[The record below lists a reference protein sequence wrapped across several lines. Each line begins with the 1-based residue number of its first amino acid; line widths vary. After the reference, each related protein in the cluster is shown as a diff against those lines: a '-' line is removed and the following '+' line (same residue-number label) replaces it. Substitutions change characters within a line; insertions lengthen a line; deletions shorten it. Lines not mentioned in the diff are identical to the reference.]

1 MDLLRIATAGSV
13 DDGKSTLIG
22 RLLYDSKALDDDV
35 LAAVEEAS
43 WRHHSDYLNL
53 ALVTDG
59 LRVER
64 EQGITID
71 VAYRYFS
78 TPTRKF
84 ILADTPGHVQY
95 TRNMVTGASTAEAVL
110 IMIDAR
116 NGVVEQSRRHA
127 VTASLLG
134 IDHIIV
140 CVNKMDLVGYEQ
152 RAYEEIR
159 SEFTPFVARLDVG
172 DATFIPMSALNG
184 DNVVE
189 PSANMPWYQGG
200 PLRAHLESLPVHDG
214 LDALPLRMPIQY
226 VVRPHR
232 KEYHDYRGYAGSVAS
247 GVLRLG
253 QRVRFA
259 PSGMESVI
267 TTIEAPWGAV
277 EEAYAPDAV
286 TVQIADDLDVTRGEM
301 ICGTDAGPVMTQ
313 EFDAVVCWMDE
324 RTALR
329 PGNVYR
335 IKHTTRSAK
344 AVVTDLL
351 SLFSITSL
359 TGEPDADSLR
369 LNEIGRVRV
378 KVSTPLA
385 VDDYTSNRVTGS
397 FILIDEGT
405 NATVAAGMI
414 GEPRFA
420 FSVPTGQRKADA
432 RGHIRLSG
440 ASAVSAGE

>member
-35 LAAVEEAS
+35 LAAVEDAS
-43 WRHHSDYLNL
+43 RRQHGDYVNL

-59 LRVER
+59 LRAER
-64 EQGITID
+64 EQGVTID

-127 VTASLLG
+127 VIASLLG
-134 IDHIIV
+134 IDRIVV
-140 CVNKMDLVGYEQ
+140 CVNKMDLVGYEE
-152 RAYEEIR
+152 RAYEAVR
-159 SEFTPFVARLDVG
+159 SKFTPLMERLYVN

-189 PSANMPWYQGG
+189 PSANMPWYQGD
-200 PLRAHLESLPVHDG
+200 PLLAHLESLPVREG
-214 LDALPLRMPIQY
+214 LDTLPLRMPVQY
-226 VVRPHR
+226 VIRPHR
-232 KEYHDYRGYAGSVAS
+232 EEYHDYRGYAGSVAS
-247 GVLRLG
+247 GVLRVG
-253 QRVRFA
+253 QRVRII
-259 PSGMESVI
+259 PSGVESVI
-267 TTIEAPWGAV
+267 TAIEAPWGAV
-277 EEAYAPDAV
+277 EEARAPDAV

-301 ICGTDAGPVMTQ
+301 ICGADDWPAMTQ
-313 EFDAVVCWMDE
+313 ELDAVVCWMDE

-344 AVVTDLL
+344 AVVTDLV
-351 SLFSITSL
+351 SLFSMTSL
-359 TGEPDADSLR
+359 TGETDSDLLW
-369 LNEIGRVRV
+369 LNEIGHVKLRV
-378 KVSTPLA
+378 SATLA

-414 GEPRFA
+414 GEPGFA
-420 FSVPTGQRKADA
+420 FSVPTAHR
-432 RGHIRLSG
+432 
-440 ASAVSAGE
+440 

>member
-35 LAAVEEAS
+35 LAAVEDAS
-43 WRHHSDYLNL
+43 RRQHGDYVNL

-59 LRVER
+59 LRAER
-64 EQGITID
+64 EQGVTID

-127 VTASLLG
+127 VIASLLG
-134 IDHIIV
+134 IDRIVV
-140 CVNKMDLVGYEQ
+140 CVNKMDLVGYEE
-152 RAYEEIR
+152 RAYEAVR
-159 SEFTPFVARLDVG
+159 SKFTPLMERLYVN

-189 PSANMPWYQGG
+189 PSANMPWYQGD
-200 PLRAHLESLPVHDG
+200 PLLTHLESLPVREG
-214 LDALPLRMPIQY
+214 LDTLPLRMPVQY
-226 VVRPHR
+226 VIRPHR
-232 KEYHDYRGYAGSVAS
+232 RGVPRLPWLCGERRVGCPARGPAS
-247 GVLRLG
+247 AHHALRRGERHHGHRSALG
-253 QRVRFA
+253 CR
-259 PSGMESVI
+259 GG
-267 TTIEAPWGAV
+267 GARSRRRDR
-277 EEAYAPDAV
+277 PDCRRPRRYSRG
-286 TVQIADDLDVTRGEM
+286 DDLWSGRR
-301 ICGTDAGPVMTQ
+301 AGDGPGSRCSRLL
-313 EFDAVVCWMDE
+313 DGRAH
-324 RTALR
+324 RASS
-329 PGNVYR
+329 GNVYR

-344 AVVTDLL
+344 AVVTDLV
-351 SLFSITSL
+351 SLFSMTSL
-359 TGEPDADSLR
+359 TGETDSDLLW
-369 LNEIGRVRV
+369 LNEIGHVKLRV
-378 KVSTPLA
+378 SAPLA

-414 GEPRFA
+414 GEPGFA
-420 FSVPTGQRKADA
+420 FSVPTGHR
-432 RGHIRLSG
+432 
-440 ASAVSAGE
+440 

>member
-35 LAAVEEAS
+35 LAAVEDAS
-43 WRHHSDYLNL
+43 RRHHGDYVNL

-59 LRVER
+59 LRAER
-64 EQGITID
+64 EQGVTID

-127 VTASLLG
+127 VIASLLG
-134 IDHIIV
+134 IDRIVV
-140 CVNKMDLVGYEQ
+140 CVNKMDLVGYEE
-152 RAYEEIR
+152 RSYEAVR
-159 SEFTPFVARLDVG
+159 SKFTPLMERLYVN

-189 PSANMPWYQGG
+189 SSANMPWYQGD
-200 PLRAHLESLPVHDG
+200 PLLAHLESLPVREG
-214 LDALPLRMPIQY
+214 LDTLPLRMPVQY
-226 VVRPHR
+226 VIRPHR
-232 KEYHDYRGYAGSVAS
+232 EEYHDYRGYAGSVAS
-247 GVLRLG
+247 GVLRVG
-253 QRVRFA
+253 QRVRIM
-259 PSGMESVI
+259 PSDVESVI
-267 TTIEAPWGAV
+267 TAIEAPWGAV
-277 EEAYAPDAV
+277 EEARAPDAV

-301 ICGTDAGPVMTQ
+301 ICGADDWPAMTQ
-313 EFDAVVCWMDE
+313 ELDAVVCWMDE

-344 AVVTDLL
+344 AVVTDLV

-359 TGEPDADSLR
+359 TGETDSDLLW
-369 LNEIGRVRV
+369 LNEIGHIKLRV
-378 KVSTPLA
+378 SAPLA

-414 GEPRFA
+414 GEPGFA
-420 FSVPTGQRKADA
+420 FSVPTGHR
-432 RGHIRLSG
+432 
-440 ASAVSAGE
+440 

>member
-35 LAAVEEAS
+35 LAAVEDAS
-43 WRHHSDYLNL
+43 RRHHGDYVNL

-59 LRVER
+59 LRAER
-64 EQGITID
+64 EQGVTID

-127 VTASLLG
+127 VIASLLG
-134 IDHIIV
+134 IDRIVV
-140 CVNKMDLVGYEQ
+140 CVNKMDLVDYEE
-152 RAYEEIR
+152 RAYEAVR
-159 SEFTPFVARLDVG
+159 SKFTPLMERLYVN

-189 PSANMPWYQGG
+189 PSANMPWYQGD
-200 PLRAHLESLPVHDG
+200 PLLAHLESLPVREG
-214 LDALPLRMPIQY
+214 LDTLPLRMPVQY
-226 VVRPHR
+226 VIRPHR
-232 KEYHDYRGYAGSVAS
+232 EEYHDYRGYAGSVAS
-247 GVLRLG
+247 GVLRVG
-253 QRVRFA
+253 QRVRIM
-259 PSGMESVI
+259 PSDVESVI
-267 TTIEAPWGAV
+267 TAIEAPWGAV
-277 EEAYAPDAV
+277 EEARAPDAV
-286 TVQIADDLDVTRGEM
+286 TVQIADELDVTRGEM
-301 ICGTDAGPVMTQ
+301 ICGADDWPAMTQ
-313 EFDAVVCWMDE
+313 ELDAVVCWMDE

-344 AVVTDLL
+344 AVVTDLV

-359 TGEPDADSLR
+359 TGETDSDLLW
-369 LNEIGRVRV
+369 LNEIGHVKLRV
-378 KVSTPLA
+378 SAPLA

-414 GEPRFA
+414 GEPGFA
-420 FSVPTGQRKADA
+420 FSIPTGHR
-432 RGHIRLSG
+432 
-440 ASAVSAGE
+440 

>member
-22 RLLYDSKALDDDV
+22 RLLYDSKALDDDE
-35 LAAVEEAS
+35 LAAVEDAS
-43 WRHHSDYLNL
+43 RRHHGDYVNL

-59 LRVER
+59 LRAER
-64 EQGITID
+64 EQGVTID

-127 VTASLLG
+127 VIASLLG
-134 IDHIIV
+134 IDRIVV
-140 CVNKMDLVGYEQ
+140 CVNKMDLVGYEE
-152 RAYEEIR
+152 RAYEAVR
-159 SEFTPFVARLDVG
+159 SKFTPLMERLYVN

-189 PSANMPWYQGG
+189 PSANMPWYQGD
-200 PLRAHLESLPVHDG
+200 PLLAHLESLPVREG
-214 LDALPLRMPIQY
+214 LDTLPLRMPVQY
-226 VVRPHR
+226 VIRPHR
-232 KEYHDYRGYAGSVAS
+232 EEYHDYRGYAGSVAS
-247 GVLRLG
+247 GVLRVG
-253 QRVRFA
+253 QRVRIM
-259 PSGMESVI
+259 PSDVESVI
-267 TTIEAPWGAV
+267 TAIEAPWGAV
-277 EEAYAPDAV
+277 EEARAPDAV
-286 TVQIADDLDVTRGEM
+286 TVQIADELDVTRGEM
-301 ICGTDAGPVMTQ
+301 ICGADDWPAMTQ
-313 EFDAVVCWMDE
+313 ELDAVVCWMDE

-344 AVVTDLL
+344 AVVTDLV

-359 TGEPDADSLR
+359 TGETDSDLLW
-369 LNEIGRVRV
+369 LNEIGHVKLRV
-378 KVSTPLA
+378 SAPLA

-414 GEPRFA
+414 GEPGFA
-420 FSVPTGQRKADA
+420 FSVPTGHR
-432 RGHIRLSG
+432 
-440 ASAVSAGE
+440 

>member
-35 LAAVEEAS
+35 LAAVEDAS
-43 WRHHSDYLNL
+43 RRQHGDYVNL

-59 LRVER
+59 LRAER
-64 EQGITID
+64 EQGVTID

-127 VTASLLG
+127 VIASLLG
-134 IDHIIV
+134 IDRIVV
-140 CVNKMDLVGYEQ
+140 CVNKMDLVGYEE
-152 RAYEEIR
+152 RAYEAVR
-159 SEFTPFVARLDVG
+159 SKFTPLMERLYVN

-189 PSANMPWYQGG
+189 PSANMPWYQGD
-200 PLRAHLESLPVHDG
+200 PLLAHLESLPVREG
-214 LDALPLRMPIQY
+214 LDTLPLRMPVQY
-226 VVRPHR
+226 VIRPHR
-232 KEYHDYRGYAGSVAS
+232 EEYHDYRGYAGSVAS
-247 GVLRLG
+247 GVLRVG
-253 QRVRFA
+253 QRVRIM
-259 PSGMESVI
+259 PSGVESVI
-267 TTIEAPWGAV
+267 TAIEAPWGAV
-277 EEAYAPDAV
+277 EEARAPDAV

-301 ICGTDAGPVMTQ
+301 ICGADDGPAMAQ
-313 EFDAVVCWMDE
+313 DLDAVVCWMDE

-344 AVVTDLL
+344 AVVTDLV
-351 SLFSITSL
+351 SLFSMTSL
-359 TGEPDADSLR
+359 TGETDSDLLW
-369 LNEIGRVRV
+369 LNEIGHVKLRV
-378 KVSTPLA
+378 SAPLA

-414 GEPRFA
+414 GEPGFA
-420 FSVPTGQRKADA
+420 FSVPTGHR
-432 RGHIRLSG
+432 
-440 ASAVSAGE
+440 

>member
-35 LAAVEEAS
+35 LAAVEDAS
-43 WRHHSDYLNL
+43 RRQHGDYVNL

-59 LRVER
+59 LRAER
-64 EQGITID
+64 EQGVTID

-127 VTASLLG
+127 VIASLLG
-134 IDHIIV
+134 IDRIVV
-140 CVNKMDLVGYEQ
+140 CVNKMDLVDYEE
-152 RAYEEIR
+152 RAYEAIR
-159 SEFTPFVARLDVG
+159 SKFTPLMERLYVN

-189 PSANMPWYQGG
+189 PSANMPWYQGD
-200 PLRAHLESLPVHDG
+200 PLLTHLESLPVREG
-214 LDALPLRMPIQY
+214 LDTLPLRMPVQY

-232 KEYHDYRGYAGSVAS
+232 EEYHDYRGYAGSVAS
-247 GVLRLG
+247 GVLRVG
-253 QRVRFA
+253 QRVRIV
-259 PSGMESVI
+259 PSGVESVI

-277 EEAYAPDAV
+277 EEARAPDAV

-301 ICGTDAGPVMTQ
+301 ICGADDWPAMAQ
-313 EFDAVVCWMDE
+313 DLDAVVCWMDE

-329 PGNVYR
+329 AGNVYR

-344 AVVTDLL
+344 AVVTDLV

-359 TGEPDADSLR
+359 TGETDSDLLW
-369 LNEIGRVRV
+369 LNEIGHVKLRV
-378 KVSTPLA
+378 SAPLA

-414 GEPRFA
+414 GEPGFA
-420 FSVPTGQRKADA
+420 FSVPTGHR
-432 RGHIRLSG
+432 
-440 ASAVSAGE
+440 

>member
-35 LAAVEEAS
+35 LAAVEDAS
-43 WRHHSDYLNL
+43 RRQHGDYVNL

-59 LRVER
+59 LRAER
-64 EQGITID
+64 EQGVTID

-127 VTASLLG
+127 VIASLLG
-134 IDHIIV
+134 IDRIVV
-140 CVNKMDLVGYEQ
+140 CVNKMDLVGYEE
-152 RAYEEIR
+152 RAYEAVR
-159 SEFTPFVARLDVG
+159 SKFTPLMERLYVNDV
-172 DATFIPMSALNG
+172 TFIPMSALNG

-189 PSANMPWYQGG
+189 PSANMPWYQGD
-200 PLRAHLESLPVHDG
+200 PLLAHLESLPVREG
-214 LDALPLRMPIQY
+214 LDTLPLRMPVQY
-226 VVRPHR
+226 VIRPHR
-232 KEYHDYRGYAGSVAS
+232 EEYHDYRGYAGSVAS
-247 GVLRLG
+247 GVLRVG
-253 QRVRFA
+253 QRVRIV
-259 PSGMESVI
+259 PSGVESVI
-267 TTIEAPWGAV
+267 TAIEAPWGAV
-277 EEAYAPDAV
+277 EEARAPDAV

-301 ICGTDAGPVMTQ
+301 ICGADDWPAMTQ
-313 EFDAVVCWMDE
+313 ELDAVVCWMDE

-344 AVVTDLL
+344 AVVTDLV

-359 TGEPDADSLR
+359 TGETDSDLLW
-369 LNEIGRVRV
+369 LNEIGHVKLRV
-378 KVSTPLA
+378 SATLA

-414 GEPRFA
+414 GEPGFA
-420 FSVPTGQRKADA
+420 FSVPTAHR
-432 RGHIRLSG
+432 
-440 ASAVSAGE
+440 

>member
-35 LAAVEEAS
+35 LAAVEDAS
-43 WRHHSDYLNL
+43 RRQHGDYVNL

-59 LRVER
+59 LRAER
-64 EQGITID
+64 EQGVTID

-127 VTASLLG
+127 VIASLLG
-134 IDHIIV
+134 IDRIVV
-140 CVNKMDLVGYEQ
+140 CVNKMDLVDYEE
-152 RAYEEIR
+152 RAYEAVR
-159 SEFTPFVARLDVG
+159 SKFTPLMERLYVN
-172 DATFIPMSALNG
+172 DAAFIPMSALNG

-189 PSANMPWYQGG
+189 PSANMPWYQGD
-200 PLRAHLESLPVHDG
+200 PLLAHLESLPVREG
-214 LDALPLRMPIQY
+214 LDTLPLRMPVQY

-232 KEYHDYRGYAGSVAS
+232 EEYHDYRGYAGSVAS
-247 GVLRLG
+247 GVLRVG
-253 QRVRFA
+253 QRVRIV
-259 PSGMESVI
+259 PSGVESVI

-277 EEAYAPDAV
+277 EEARAPDAV

-301 ICGTDAGPVMTQ
+301 ICGADDWPAMAQ
-313 EFDAVVCWMDE
+313 DLDAVVCWMDE

-329 PGNVYR
+329 AGNVYR

-344 AVVTDLL
+344 AVVTDLV

-359 TGEPDADSLR
+359 TGETDSDLLW
-369 LNEIGRVRV
+369 LNEIGHVKLRV
-378 KVSTPLA
+378 SAPLA

-414 GEPRFA
+414 GEPGFA
-420 FSVPTGQRKADA
+420 FSVPSGQR
-432 RGHIRLSG
+432 
-440 ASAVSAGE
+440 

>member
-35 LAAVEEAS
+35 LAAVEDAS
-43 WRHHSDYLNL
+43 RRQHGDYVNL

-59 LRVER
+59 LRAER
-64 EQGITID
+64 EQGVTID

-127 VTASLLG
+127 VIASLLG
-134 IDHIIV
+134 IDRIVV
-140 CVNKMDLVGYEQ
+140 CVNKMDLVGYEE
-152 RAYEEIR
+152 RAYEAVR
-159 SEFTPFVARLDVG
+159 SKFTPLMERLYVN

-189 PSANMPWYQGG
+189 PSANMPWYQGD
-200 PLRAHLESLPVHDG
+200 PLLAHLESLPVREG
-214 LDALPLRMPIQY
+214 LDTLPLRMPVQY
-226 VVRPHR
+226 VIRPHR
-232 KEYHDYRGYAGSVAS
+232 EEYHDYRGYAGSVAS
-247 GVLRLG
+247 GVLRVG
-253 QRVRFA
+253 QRVCII
-259 PSGMESVI
+259 PSGVESVI
-267 TTIEAPWGAV
+267 TAIEAPWGAV
-277 EEAYAPDAV
+277 EEARAPDAV

-301 ICGTDAGPVMTQ
+301 ICGADDWPAMTQ
-313 EFDAVVCWMDE
+313 ELDAVVCWMDE

-344 AVVTDLL
+344 AVVTDLV

-359 TGEPDADSLR
+359 TGETDSDLLW
-369 LNEIGRVRV
+369 LNEIGHVKLRV
-378 KVSTPLA
+378 SAPLA

-414 GEPRFA
+414 GEPGFA
-420 FSVPTGQRKADA
+420 FSVPTAHR
-432 RGHIRLSG
+432 
-440 ASAVSAGE
+440 

>member
-35 LAAVEEAS
+35 VAAVEDAS
-43 WRHHSDYLNL
+43 RRHHGDYVNL

-59 LRVER
+59 LRAER
-64 EQGITID
+64 EQGVTID

-127 VTASLLG
+127 VIASLLG
-134 IDHIIV
+134 IDRIVV
-140 CVNKMDLVGYEQ
+140 CVNKMDLVGYEE
-152 RAYEEIR
+152 RAYEAIR
-159 SEFTPFVARLDVG
+159 AKFTPLMERLDVD

-189 PSANMPWYQGG
+189 PSANMPWYRGD
-200 PLRAHLESLPVHDG
+200 PLLAHLESLPVREG
-214 LDALPLRMPIQY
+214 LDSLPLRMPVQY

-232 KEYHDYRGYAGSVAS
+232 EEYHDYRGFAGSVAS
-247 GVLRLG
+247 GVMRVG
-253 QRVRFA
+253 QRVRIV
-259 PSGMESVI
+259 PSGRESVI
-267 TTIEAPWGAV
+267 TNIEAPWGAV
-277 EEAYAPDAV
+277 EEARSPDAV

-301 ICGTDAGPVMTQ
+301 ICGADDWPSMAQ
-313 EFDAVVCWMDE
+313 ELDAVVCWMDE
-324 RTALR
+324 RTPLR
-329 PGNVYR
+329 SGNVYR
-335 IKHTTRSAK
+335 IKHTTRTAK
-344 AVVTDLL
+344 AVVTDLV

-359 TGEPDADSLR
+359 TGETDSDMLW
-369 LNEIGRVRV
+369 LNEIGHVRL
-378 KVSTPLA
+378 KVSAPLA

-405 NATVAAGMI
+405 NSTVGAGMI
-414 GEPRFA
+414 GEPGFA
-420 FSVPTGQRKADA
+420 FSVPAGQR
-432 RGHIRLSG
+432 
-440 ASAVSAGE
+440 

>member
-22 RLLYDSKALDDDV
+22 RLLYDSKALDDDIV
-35 LAAVEEAS
+35 AAVEDAS
-43 WRHHSDYLNL
+43 RRHHGDYVNL

-59 LRVER
+59 LRAER
-64 EQGITID
+64 EQGVTID

-127 VTASLLG
+127 VIASLLG
-134 IDHIIV
+134 IDRIVV
-140 CVNKMDLVGYEQ
+140 CVNKMDLVGYEE
-152 RAYEEIR
+152 RAYEAIR
-159 SEFTPFVARLDVG
+159 AKFTPLMERLDVD

-189 PSANMPWYQGG
+189 PSVNMPWYRGD
-200 PLRAHLESLPVHDG
+200 PLLAHLESLPVREG
-214 LDALPLRMPIQY
+214 LDSLPLRMPVQY

-232 KEYHDYRGYAGSVAS
+232 EEYHDYRGFAGSVAS
-247 GVLRLG
+247 GVMRVG
-253 QRVRFA
+253 QRVRIV
-259 PSGMESVI
+259 PSGAESVI
-267 TTIEAPWGAV
+267 TNIEAPWGAV
-277 EEAYAPDAV
+277 EEARAPDAV

-301 ICGTDAGPVMTQ
+301 ICGADDWPVMAQ
-313 EFDAVVCWMDE
+313 ELDAVVCWMDE
-324 RTALR
+324 RNPLR

-335 IKHTTRSAK
+335 IKHTTRTAK
-344 AVVTDLL
+344 AVVADLV

-359 TGEPDADSLR
+359 TGETDSDMLW
-369 LNEIGRVRV
+369 LNEIGHVKL
-378 KVSTPLA
+378 KVSAPLA

-405 NATVAAGMI
+405 NSTVGAGMI
-414 GEPRFA
+414 GEPGFK
-420 FSVPTGQRKADA
+420 FSVPAGQR
-432 RGHIRLSG
+432 
-440 ASAVSAGE
+440 

>member
-35 LAAVEEAS
+35 LLAVEDAS
-43 WRHHSDYLNL
+43 RRHHGDYVNL

-59 LRVER
+59 LRAER
-64 EQGITID
+64 EQGVTID

-78 TPTRKF
+78 TPKRKF

-127 VTASLLG
+127 VLASLLG
-134 IDHIIV
+134 IDRIVV
-140 CVNKMDLVGYEQ
+140 CVNKMDLVDYEE
-152 RAYEEIR
+152 RAYEAVR
-159 SEFTPFVARLDVG
+159 SKFTPLMERLRVD
-172 DATFIPMSALNG
+172 DATYIPMSALKG

-189 PSANMPWYQGG
+189 PSTNMPWYQGD
-200 PLRAHLESLPVHDG
+200 PLLAHLESLPVREG
-214 LDALPLRMPIQY
+214 LDSLPLRMPVQY

-232 KEYHDYRGYAGSVAS
+232 QEYHDYRGYAGSVAS
-247 GVLRLG
+247 GVLRVG
-253 QRVRFA
+253 QRVRIV
-259 PSGMESVI
+259 PSGAESVI
-267 TTIEAPWGAV
+267 TAIEAPWGV
-277 EEAYAPDAV
+277 VDEARSPDAV
-286 TVQIADDLDVTRGEM
+286 TVQIADDIDITRGEM
-301 ICGTDAGPVMTQ
+301 ICGWDGGPVMAQ
-313 EFDAVVCWMDE
+313 ELDAVVCWMDE
-324 RTALR
+324 RNPLR
-329 PGNVYR
+329 AGNMYR

-344 AVVTDLL
+344 AVVTDLV

-359 TGEPDADSLR
+359 TGETDSDLMW
-369 LNEIGRVRV
+369 LNEIGHVRL
-378 KVSTPLA
+378 KVSAPLA

-405 NATVAAGMI
+405 NSTVAAGMI
-414 GEPRFA
+414 GEPEFA
-420 FSVPTGQRKADA
+420 FSVPTGQ
-432 RGHIRLSG
+432 G
-440 ASAVSAGE
+440 

>member
-35 LAAVEEAS
+35 LAAVEDAS
-43 WRHHSDYLNL
+43 RRQHGDYVNL

-59 LRVER
+59 LRAER
-64 EQGITID
+64 EQGVTID

-127 VTASLLG
+127 VIASLLG
-134 IDHIIV
+134 IDRIVV
-140 CVNKMDLVGYEQ
+140 CVNKMDLVGYEE
-152 RAYEEIR
+152 RAYEAVR
-159 SEFTPFVARLDVG
+159 SKFTPLMERLYVNDV
-172 DATFIPMSALNG
+172 TFIPMSALNG

-189 PSANMPWYQGG
+189 PSANMPWYEGD
-200 PLRAHLESLPVHDG
+200 PLLAHLESLPVREG
-214 LDALPLRMPIQY
+214 LDTLPLRMPVQY

-232 KEYHDYRGYAGSVAS
+232 EEYHDYRGYAGSVAS
-247 GVLRLG
+247 GVLRVG
-253 QRVRFA
+253 QRVRIV
-259 PSGMESVI
+259 PSGVESVI

-277 EEAYAPDAV
+277 EEARAPDAV

-301 ICGTDAGPVMTQ
+301 ICGADDWPAMAQ
-313 EFDAVVCWMDE
+313 DLDAVVCWMDE

-329 PGNVYR
+329 AGNVYR

-344 AVVTDLL
+344 AVVTDLV

-359 TGEPDADSLR
+359 TGETDSDLLW
-369 LNEIGRVRV
+369 LNEIGHVKLRV
-378 KVSTPLA
+378 SAPLA

-414 GEPRFA
+414 GEPGFA
-420 FSVPTGQRKADA
+420 FSVPTGHR
-432 RGHIRLSG
+432 
-440 ASAVSAGE
+440 

>member
-35 LAAVEEAS
+35 LAAVEDAS
-43 WRHHSDYLNL
+43 RRQHGDYVNL

-59 LRVER
+59 LRAER
-64 EQGITID
+64 EQGVTID

-127 VTASLLG
+127 VIASLLG
-134 IDHIIV
+134 IDRIVV
-140 CVNKMDLVGYEQ
+140 CVNKMDLVGYEE
-152 RAYEEIR
+152 RAYEAVR
-159 SEFTPFVARLDVG
+159 SKFTPLMERLYVN

-189 PSANMPWYQGG
+189 PSANMPWYQGD
-200 PLRAHLESLPVHDG
+200 PLLAHLESLPVREG
-214 LDALPLRMPIQY
+214 LDTLPLRMPVQY
-226 VVRPHR
+226 VIRPHR
-232 KEYHDYRGYAGSVAS
+232 EEYHDYRGYAGSVAS
-247 GVLRLG
+247 GVLRVG
-253 QRVRFA
+253 QRVHIM
-259 PSGMESVI
+259 PSGVESVI
-267 TTIEAPWGAV
+267 TAIEAPWGAV
-277 EEAYAPDAV
+277 EEARAPDAV
-286 TVQIADDLDVTRGEM
+286 TVQIADHLDVTRGEM
-301 ICGTDAGPVMTQ
+301 ICGADDWPAMAQ
-313 EFDAVVCWMDE
+313 ELDAVVCWMDE

-344 AVVTDLL
+344 AVVTDLV
-351 SLFSITSL
+351 SLFSMTSL
-359 TGEPDADSLR
+359 TGETDSDLLW
-369 LNEIGRVRV
+369 LNEIGHVKLRV
-378 KVSTPLA
+378 SAPLA

-414 GEPRFA
+414 GEPGFA
-420 FSVPTGQRKADA
+420 FSVPTAHR
-432 RGHIRLSG
+432 
-440 ASAVSAGE
+440 

>member
-35 LAAVEEAS
+35 LAAVEDAS
-43 WRHHSDYLNL
+43 RRQHGDYVNL

-59 LRVER
+59 LRAER
-64 EQGITID
+64 EQGVTID

-127 VTASLLG
+127 VIASLLG
-134 IDHIIV
+134 IDRIVV
-140 CVNKMDLVGYEQ
+140 CVNKMDLVGYEE
-152 RAYEEIR
+152 RAYEAVR
-159 SEFTPFVARLDVG
+159 SKFTPLMERLYVN

-189 PSANMPWYQGG
+189 PSANMPWYQGD
-200 PLRAHLESLPVHDG
+200 PLLAHLESLPVREG
-214 LDALPLRMPIQY
+214 LDTLPLRMPVQY
-226 VVRPHR
+226 VIRPHR
-232 KEYHDYRGYAGSVAS
+232 EEYHDYRGYAGSVAS
-247 GVLRLG
+247 GVLRVG
-253 QRVRFA
+253 QRVCII
-259 PSGMESVI
+259 PSGVESVI
-267 TTIEAPWGAV
+267 TAIEAPWGAV
-277 EEAYAPDAV
+277 EEARAPDAV

-301 ICGTDAGPVMTQ
+301 ICGADDWPAMTQ
-313 EFDAVVCWMDE
+313 ELDAVVCWMDE

-344 AVVTDLL
+344 AVVTDLV
-351 SLFSITSL
+351 SLFSMTSL
-359 TGEPDADSLR
+359 TGETDSDLLW
-369 LNEIGRVRV
+369 LNEIGHVKLRV
-378 KVSTPLA
+378 SAPLA

-414 GEPRFA
+414 GEPGFA
-420 FSVPTGQRKADA
+420 FSVPTGHR
-432 RGHIRLSG
+432 
-440 ASAVSAGE
+440 

>member
-22 RLLYDSKALDDDV
+22 RLLYDSKALDDDIV
-35 LAAVEEAS
+35 AAVEDAS
-43 WRHHSDYLNL
+43 RRHHGDYVNL

-59 LRVER
+59 LRAER
-64 EQGITID
+64 EQGVTID

-127 VTASLLG
+127 VIASLLG
-134 IDHIIV
+134 IDRIVV
-140 CVNKMDLVGYEQ
+140 CVNKMDLVGYEEQ
-152 RAYEEIR
+152 AYEAVR
-159 SEFTPFVARLDVG
+159 AKFTPLMERLDVD

-189 PSANMPWYQGG
+189 PSANMPWYKGD
-200 PLRAHLESLPVHDG
+200 PLLAHLESLPVREG
-214 LDALPLRMPIQY
+214 LDSLPLRMPVQY

-232 KEYHDYRGYAGSVAS
+232 EEYHDYRGFAGSVAS
-247 GVLRLG
+247 GVMRVG
-253 QRVRFA
+253 QRVRIV
-259 PSGMESVI
+259 PSGAESVI
-267 TTIEAPWGAV
+267 TNIEAPWGAV
-277 EEAYAPDAV
+277 EEARAPDAV

-301 ICGTDAGPVMTQ
+301 ICGADDWPAMAQ
-313 EFDAVVCWMDE
+313 ELDAVVCWMDE
-324 RTALR
+324 RNPLR

-335 IKHTTRSAK
+335 IKHTTQSAK
-344 AVVTDLL
+344 AVVTDLV

-359 TGEPDADSLR
+359 TGETDSEMLW
-369 LNEIGRVRV
+369 LNEIGHVKL
-378 KVSTPLA
+378 KVSAPLA

-397 FILIDEGT
+397 FILVDEGT
-405 NATVAAGMI
+405 NSTVGAGMI
-414 GEPRFA
+414 GEPGFK
-420 FSVPTGQRKADA
+420 FSVPAGQR
-432 RGHIRLSG
+432 
-440 ASAVSAGE
+440 

>member
-35 LAAVEEAS
+35 LAAVEDAS
-43 WRHHSDYLNL
+43 RRQHGDYVNL

-59 LRVER
+59 LRAER
-64 EQGITID
+64 EQGVTID

-127 VTASLLG
+127 VIASLLG
-134 IDHIIV
+134 IDRIVV
-140 CVNKMDLVGYEQ
+140 CVNKMDLVGYEE
-152 RAYEEIR
+152 RAYEAVR
-159 SEFTPFVARLDVG
+159 SKFTPLMERLYVN

-189 PSANMPWYQGG
+189 SSANMPWYQGD
-200 PLRAHLESLPVHDG
+200 PLLAHLESLPVREG
-214 LDALPLRMPIQY
+214 LDTLPLRMPVQY
-226 VVRPHR
+226 VIRPHR
-232 KEYHDYRGYAGSVAS
+232 EEYHDYRGYAGSVAS
-247 GVLRLG
+247 GVLRVG
-253 QRVRFA
+253 QRVRIM
-259 PSGMESVI
+259 PSGVESVI
-267 TTIEAPWGAV
+267 TAIEAPWGAV
-277 EEAYAPDAV
+277 EEARAPDAV

-301 ICGTDAGPVMTQ
+301 ICGADDWPAMAQ
-313 EFDAVVCWMDE
+313 ELDAVVCWMDE

-344 AVVTDLL
+344 AVVTDLV
-351 SLFSITSL
+351 SLFSMTSL
-359 TGEPDADSLR
+359 TGETDSDLLW
-369 LNEIGRVRV
+369 LNEIGHV
-378 KVSTPLA
+378 KLRVSTPLA

-414 GEPRFA
+414 GEPGFA
-420 FSVPTGQRKADA
+420 FSVPTGHR
-432 RGHIRLSG
+432 
-440 ASAVSAGE
+440 

>member
-35 LAAVEEAS
+35 VAAVEDAS
-43 WRHHSDYLNL
+43 RRHHGDYVNL

-59 LRVER
+59 LRAER
-64 EQGITID
+64 EQGVTID

-127 VTASLLG
+127 VIASLLG
-134 IDHIIV
+134 IDRIVV
-140 CVNKMDLVGYEQ
+140 CVNKMDLVGYEE
-152 RAYEEIR
+152 RAYEAVR
-159 SEFTPFVARLDVG
+159 AKFTPLMERLDVD

-189 PSANMPWYQGG
+189 PSVNMPWYRGD
-200 PLRAHLESLPVHDG
+200 PLLAHLESLPVREG
-214 LDALPLRMPIQY
+214 LDSLPLRMPVQY

-232 KEYHDYRGYAGSVAS
+232 EEYHDYRGFAGSVAS
-247 GVLRLG
+247 GVMRVG
-253 QRVRFA
+253 QRVRIV
-259 PSGMESVI
+259 PSGAESVI
-267 TTIEAPWGAV
+267 TNIEAPWGAV
-277 EEAYAPDAV
+277 EEARAPDAV

-301 ICGTDAGPVMTQ
+301 ICGADDWPAMAQ
-313 EFDAVVCWMDE
+313 ELNAVVCWMDE
-324 RTALR
+324 RNPLR

-335 IKHTTRSAK
+335 IKHTTRTAK
-344 AVVTDLL
+344 AVVTDLV

-359 TGEPDADSLR
+359 TGETDSEMLW
-369 LNEIGRVRV
+369 LNEIGHVKL
-378 KVSTPLA
+378 KVSAPLA

-397 FILIDEGT
+397 FILVDEGT
-405 NATVAAGMI
+405 NSTVGAGMI
-414 GEPRFA
+414 GEPGFA
-420 FSVPTGQRKADA
+420 FSVPAGQR
-432 RGHIRLSG
+432 
-440 ASAVSAGE
+440 